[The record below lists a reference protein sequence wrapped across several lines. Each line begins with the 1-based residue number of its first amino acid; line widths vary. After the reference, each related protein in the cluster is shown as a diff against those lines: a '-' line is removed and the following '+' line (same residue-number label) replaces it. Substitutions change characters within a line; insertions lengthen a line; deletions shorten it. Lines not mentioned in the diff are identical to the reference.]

1 MKCTFSPLGDNAVR
15 MRFGD
20 AISKETNV
28 HIRKIALLLKKEQIR
43 GVIEWTPT
51 YTSISVFY
59 SSLIIDYKELC
70 KILKKLQM
78 RTETEALPPAREII
92 IPTCYGGDFGPDLEN
107 VANSNNLTME
117 DVIRIHSETIYLV
130 YMLGFSPG
138 FPYLGGMD
146 KRIAT
151 PRLATPRA
159 LVKAG
164 SVGIA
169 DVQTGIYS
177 IDSPGGWQIIGK
189 TPLKLFDITGEN
201 PFLLQAGDTLR
212 FTSIPE
218 DEYQSIERKEHE

>member
-1 MKCTFSPLGDNAVR
+1 MKCDFTPLGDNAVR
-15 MRFGD
+15 MLFGHD
-20 AISKETNV
+20 ISKDINT
-28 HIRKIALLLKKEQIR
+28 HIRKMSLLLEKSRID

-51 YTSISVFY
+51 YTCITVFY
-59 SSLIIDYKELC
+59 NPLKISFKELC
-70 KILKKLQM
+70 NILKKLQHKAEIEM
-78 RTETEALPPAREII
+78 LPPAREII
-92 IPTCYGGDFGPDLEN
+92 IPTCYGGKYGPDLAN
-107 VANSNNLTME
+107 VAKTNNLTIDE
-117 DVIRIHSETIYLV
+117 VIEIHCSPEYLV

-151 PRLATPRA
+151 PRLSTPRQ

-189 TPLKLFDITGEN
+189 TPLKLFDVSN
-201 PFLLQAGDTLR
+201 KKPFLLNAGDILR
-212 FTSIPE
+212 FMPITEEEFEIK
-218 DEYQSIERKEHE
+218 EREQNV

>member
-15 MRFGD
+15 MRFGN
-20 AISKETNV
+20 AISEETNV
-28 HIRKIALLLKKEQIR
+28 HLRKISLLLEKEKIK

-59 SSLIIDYKELC
+59 NPMIIAFRDLC
-70 KILKKLQM
+70 RTLKKLQS
-78 RTETEALPPAREII
+78 RAETEQLPPAREVIV
-92 IPTCYGGDFGPDLEN
+92 PTCYSGKFGPDLEN
-107 VANSNNLTME
+107 VATTNNLSVE
-117 DVIRIHSETIYLV
+117 EVIKIHSTPVYLV

-151 PRLATPRA
+151 PRLATPR
-159 LVKAG
+159 LKIEAG

-189 TPLKLFDITGEN
+189 TPLKLFDAAGQN

-212 FTSIPE
+212 FNPITE
-218 DEYQSIERKEHE
+218 EEYYEQS

>member
-1 MKCTFSPLGDNAVR
+1 MKCIFSPLGDNAVR

-20 AISKETNV
+20 SISEGTNI
-28 HIRKIALLLKKEQIR
+28 HLRKISLLLEKEKIE

-51 YTSISVFY
+51 YTSISVY
-59 SSLIIDYKELC
+59 YNSLVIGYKELC
-70 KILKKLQM
+70 SKLKELQN
-78 RTETEALPPAREII
+78 RAETEQLPPAGEII
-92 IPTCYGGDFGPDLEN
+92 VPTCYGGKFGPDLEN
-107 VANSNNLTME
+107 VAKTNNLTME
-117 DVIRIHSETIYLV
+117 EVIQIHSSPLYLV

-151 PRLATPRA
+151 PRLATPR
-159 LVKAG
+159 LKIEAG

-189 TPLKLFDITGEN
+189 TPIKLFDAADEN
-201 PFLLQAGDTLR
+201 PFLLQAGDKLR
-212 FTSIPE
+212 FNPITE
-218 DEYQSIERKEHE
+218 EEYRCIENE

>member
-20 AISKETNV
+20 AISEETNV
-28 HIRKIALLLKKEQIR
+28 HIRKLALLLEKEKSK

-51 YTSISVFY
+51 YTSISVY
-59 SSLIIDYKELC
+59 YNSLIIGYKELC
-70 KILKKLQM
+70 KTLKKLQN
-78 RTETEALPPAREII
+78 RAETEKLPPAREII
-92 IPTCYGGDFGPDLEN
+92 VPTCYGGKFGSDLEN
-107 VANSNNLTME
+107 VASTNNLTVE
-117 DVIRIHSETIYLV
+117 EVISIHSKPVYLV

-151 PRLATPRA
+151 PRLVTPR
-159 LVKAG
+159 LKIEAG

-177 IDSPGGWQIIGK
+177 INSPGGWQIIGK
-189 TPLKLFDITGEN
+189 TPLKLFDVAGEN
-201 PFLLQAGDTLR
+201 PFLLQAGDTLS
-212 FTSIPE
+212 FKSITE
-218 DEYQSIERKEHE
+218 EEYYSIEGGKHE